1 MPNPYPDP
9 FSGLTQGF
17 SSGMG
22 MGLQMRAQGLAEQKL
37 KADQDAKVAQDK
49 AEKEKKNFEQGIQ
62 LLDTGAKYR
71 KFGPAYQEKALELIK
86 KGGTLLGMEMPE
98 NMPTYQQEFDEVG
111 SDIELAIKGFKQ
123 FGDRD
128 VLEKGLRGAYTKAG
142 SILEANDLKA
152 LKEDTGAQVKDMVGR
167 QEASML
173 AQAARIPDLAK
184 QTDSEGNPLL
194 SPEQAKEGT
203 INAYR
208 SGGAKGQE
216 LLAKGLEGTT
226 DNDTGLT
233 TVIGKDGK
241 PHAML
246 YKKSTGEI
254 IKDMGVTKSETESG
268 RDYVIV
274 STDSGVVSVNKK
286 TNTATPVTMGGDN
299 PVYGK
304 TPSEVKLSHKNYADN
319 LSAVESVRDIYKTGS
334 TGPVTGR
341 TRKYGSKFYSDK
353 DYTQLKNRVGQ
364 LRTIVYGMSGKA
376 INESELSWL
385 KEDILPSLLQPS
397 DNFEVTLNEY
407 EAWVKRN
414 SALLEREYPA
424 LSSGSGKT
432 KDKPSGKRSL
442 DDFER

>member
-1 MPNPYPDP
+1 MPEAYDNP
-9 FSGLTQGF
+9 FSGLQRGLQSGF
-17 SSGMG
+17 T

-173 AQAARIPDLAK
+173 AQASRIPDLAK

-203 INAYR
+203 INA
-208 SGGAKGQE
+208 SQGGGQAGQDLIKGM
-216 LLAKGLEGTT
+216 LE
-226 DNDTGLT
+226 
-233 TVIGKDGK
+233 
-241 PHAML
+241 A
-246 YKKSTGEI
+246 
-254 IKDMGVTKSETESG
+254 
-268 RDYVIV
+268 
-274 STDSGVVSVNKK
+274 
-286 TNTATPVTMGGDN
+286 
-299 PVYGK
+299 
-304 TPSEVKLSHKNYADN
+304 
-319 LSAVESVRDIYKTGS
+319 
-334 TGPVTGR
+334 
-341 TRKYGSKFYSDK
+341 
-353 DYTQLKNRVGQ
+353 
-364 LRTIVYGMSGKA
+364 
-376 INESELSWL
+376 
-385 KEDILPSLLQPS
+385 
-397 DNFEVTLNEY
+397 
-407 EAWVKRN
+407 
-414 SALLEREYPA
+414 
-424 LSSGSGKT
+424 GKT
-432 KDKPSGKRSL
+432 KDVNEFQTFKSSYLEDNPNASGIDVLRAYKELSTGVDKPATQAQKATIGHSLRQELRANPYVKDFQTMDSKFTAMEKALDRSKTTNNFVAVDQALITLFNKILDPSSVVRESEYARTPENLSLISRFKGKIEKYGAGGAGITQVDRQAIVDMALDIKSAYTDSYDATIEDYKALAKEVGVSEKLIGIPFGRHKIKDKPSAPENGGWGIKRI
-442 DDFER
+442 D